1 MVKCAVNCDGVGV
14 CSDDGGGGM
23 MVGVCDER
31 MAYGILNN
39 GGFDLLLVYSCLC
52 VLLCRLS
59 YCTCISHF
67 KFTKWLQIAGSLS
80 IA

>member
-1 MVKCAVNCDGVGV
+1 MMVKCAVSCDGVGV

-39 GGFDLLLVYSCLC
+39 GGFDLL
-52 VLLCRLS
+52 
-59 YCTCISHF
+59 
-67 KFTKWLQIAGSLS
+67 
-80 IA
+80 